1 MLVALAVVAALL
13 SSDWQ
18 THHDDQAGYT
28 VEYPAEWSVD
38 FGDSTT
44 HFTSPSGRVG
54 IVITVDD
61 GVATDAPE
69 APCSAVTVAG
79 LPALSCE
86 DILTFSVWTSII
98 DGGRTV
104 TIATSAKN
112 YDARAYAHVVD
123 SFTP

>member
-1 MLVALAVVAALL
+1 LVAALL

-123 SFTP
+123 SFSP